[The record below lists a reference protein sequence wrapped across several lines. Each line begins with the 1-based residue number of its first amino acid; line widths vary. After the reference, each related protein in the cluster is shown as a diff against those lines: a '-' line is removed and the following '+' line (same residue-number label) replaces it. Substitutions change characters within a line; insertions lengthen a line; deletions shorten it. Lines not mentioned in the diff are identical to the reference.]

1 MSSLFKS
8 SLFCVFGGVDS
19 ARLLTLVKF
28 SITFILYTLD
38 MYLGMFAFSDDSFDT
53 HVTVLYP

>member
-1 MSSLFKS
+1 MNSLFKS
-8 SLFCVFGGVDS
+8 SLFCMFGGVDS

-38 MYLGMFAFSDDSFDT
+38 MFA
-53 HVTVLYP
+53 